1 MVADISSDGPGQ
13 ILPAERVP
21 LDQESRHSRRAR
33 PAQSELIAR
42 LERERN
48 LYAKTL
54 SEVSRRYEEKI
65 EELSH
70 IRRTSDVLRE
80 ALDLDSTCRA
90 LVESVLER
98 IRAEGCTLML
108 ADPTT
113 GALEVKTARCLRDG
127 EARDA
132 TGSPVNL
139 PLQQDAMQRAVCEKR
154 PILAADAGDRK
165 LPSLYLP
172 IVSRDMVIGLFA
184 LHHLGPD
191 IFNDNTIRILTILLN
206 HAAVAI
212 EKARLYQDLKEY
224 SQDLE
229 AKVEER
235 TQELQMLI
243 ERLEEASR
251 HKSHFLANMSH
262 ELRTPLNAVIGFSD
276 LLLTQTFGSLNEKQA
291 RYLRHVHTSG
301 QDLLALINDV
311 LDLSKIEAGRMKLYP
326 QAGPLGEILKGHID
340 MVRPLAGKKDLAI
353 TLRAQPEDVQVWCDY
368 MQLRRIMYNLLSN
381 AIKFT
386 PAGGQITVSA
396 WCVQGSRA
404 TASSAEPFRVQG
416 LEGTD
421 PESSTMNDGPRGDFV
436 EIAVQDTGIGIK
448 PEDQERIFLEFE
460 QVEGSHQRQL
470 QGTGL
475 GLALTKRLV
484 ELHGGRIWVKSEVGR
499 GSTFTF
505 VLPMN
510 SQEC

>member
-1 MVADISSDGPGQ
+1 MGADISSEGPGQ
-13 ILPAERVP
+13 VLPSERVP
-21 LDQESRHSRRAR
+21 LDHESRGFRRSR
-33 PAQSELIAR
+33 PPQGELIAR

-54 SEVSRRYEEKI
+54 AEVSRRYEEKI

-70 IRRTSDVLRE
+70 IRRTSDALRK

-108 ADPTT
+108 LNPTS
-113 GALEVKTARCLRDG
+113 GSLEVKTARCSGDG
-127 EARDA
+127 EGRAGS
-132 TGSPVNL
+132 GSPVVP
-139 PLQQDAMQRAVCEKR
+139 PLQQDALQRAVSEKR
-154 PILAADAGDRK
+154 PLLATDMGDGK

-212 EKARLYQDLKEY
+212 EKAWLYQDLMEY
-224 SQDLE
+224 SEGLE
-229 AKVEER
+229 TKVEER

-243 ERLEEASR
+243 ERLEGASR
-251 HKSHFLANMSH
+251 HKSHFLASMSH

-276 LLLTQTFGSLNEKQA
+276 LLLAQTFGPLNEKQA
-291 RYLRHVHTSG
+291 RYVNHVHRSG
-301 QDLLALINDV
+301 QDLLALINDI
-311 LDLSKIEAGRMKLYP
+311 LDLSKIEAGRMELYP
-326 QAGPLGEILKGHID
+326 QAGLLGETLEAHID
-340 MVRPLAGKKDLAI
+340 MVRPLAQKKDLTI
-353 TLRAQPEDVQVWCDY
+353 TLWVQPEDLHVWGDH

-381 AIKFT
+381 SIKFT
-386 PAGGQITVSA
+386 PAGGRITVAARVVHRSPFTVHGDLA
-396 WCVQGSRA
+396 ACS
-404 TASSAEPFRVQG
+404 EP
-416 LEGTD
+416 
-421 PESSTMNDGPRGDFV
+421 STVNREPHRDLI

-460 QVEGSHQRQL
+460 RVEGAHQRQL

-475 GLALTKRLV
+475 GLALTKKLV
-484 ELHGGRIWVKSEVGR
+484 ELHGGKIWVESEVGR

-505 VLPMN
+505 TLPTLPMK
-510 SQEC
+510 SQEY